1 MILLWIEW
9 DMLAKR
15 KPTNTLW
22 PSVRCSGVAALELVL
37 ALRRDAS
44 FRRFSKTV
52 RAAGG
57 PETRRTT
64 RRATRRAVPSDG
76 DGRLLMF
83 QYFLLRVVA
92 YFINKYSY
100 LEKADAQG
108 ESSS

>member
-1 MILLWIEW
+1 
-9 DMLAKR
+9 MLAKR
-15 KPTNTLW
+15 KPTNTLR

-37 ALRRDAS
+37 ALSRDAS

-64 RRATRRAVPSDG
+64 RRAVPSDG

-83 QYFLLRVVA
+83 QYFLLRVVM